1 MSDLRELARAWIAV
15 GTQSVGGGTSTLL
28 VMRHLVVDRHRWVS
42 GREFTES
49 WALSQLSP
57 GIHLV
62 ALAGLLG
69 RRVAG
74 PRGVAVSVIGMM
86 VPSAIITAALTAG
99 YAFIS
104 HQPLAEAAL
113 AGVAPVTAGMTM
125 AQAFMLVRPSARSGL
140 VGAADWLVVAA
151 ALMATLALRVSTI
164 QVIAIGALVGA
175 VLLGRKRP
183 TSAEAAMG

>member
-1 MSDLRELARAWIAV
+1 MSELRELARAWVAV

-28 VMRHLVVDRHRWVS
+28 VMRRLVVDRHRWVS
-42 GREFTES
+42 GREFTET

-74 PRGVAVSVIGMM
+74 ARGVAVSVTGMM
-86 VPSAIITAALTAG
+86 LPSAVITGLLTAG
-99 YAFIS
+99 YAFIAQ
-104 HQPLAEAAL
+104 QPLAVAAL
-113 AGVAPVTAGMTM
+113 AGIAPVTAGMTM
-125 AQAFMLVRPSARSGL
+125 AQALILVRPSARPGL
-140 VGAADWLVVAA
+140 IGAADWLVVVS
-151 ALMATLALRVSTI
+151 ALLATLALHVSTI
-164 QVIAIGALVGA
+164 QVIVTGALVGA
-175 VLLGRKRP
+175 LLLGRRRP